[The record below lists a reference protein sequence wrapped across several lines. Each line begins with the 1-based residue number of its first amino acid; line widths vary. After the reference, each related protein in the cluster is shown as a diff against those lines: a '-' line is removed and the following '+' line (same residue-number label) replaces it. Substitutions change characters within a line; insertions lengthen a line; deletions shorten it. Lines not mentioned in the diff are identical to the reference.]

1 MNETLRVLKERRSVR
16 RYKAEQITEAELNA
30 VLEAGTWAPSAKGL
44 QTSVLVVV
52 QDPETI
58 AYMSR
63 LNAEIQGN
71 PGTDPFYGAP
81 TVVVVL
87 GDGEKLNWLQ
97 DGSLVMGNL
106 MNAAAALGLGSC
118 WINRAMELFDRPEGK
133 ELLKKWGLP
142 ETYRAWATASWGM
155 WTGSCP
161 PPSPGR
167 TAGSSGCERGTGRRD
182 IPAALPV
189 SRGGSLLRPK
199 RICDTLNE
207 RL

>member
-1 MNETLRVLKERRSVR
+1 MNETLKVLKERRSVR
-16 RYKAEQITEAELNA
+16 KYKAEQIKDEELNA
-30 VLEAGTWAPSAKGL
+30 ILEAGTWAPSAKGL
-44 QTSVLVVV
+44 QTSVMGGV

-58 AYMSR
+58 AYMSK
-63 LNAEIQGN
+63 LNPEIQGN

-142 ETYRAWATASWGM
+142 ETYRGV
-155 WTGSCP
+155 GNCIL
-161 PPSPGR
+161 GYV
-167 TAGSSGCERGTGRRD
+167 AGD
-182 IPAALPV
+182 LPAPKP
-189 SRGGSLLRPK
+189 RKDGWILRV
-199 RICDTLNE
+199 
-207 RL
+207 

>member
-106 MNAAAALGLGSC
+106 MNAAAALGLGYV
-118 WINRAMELFDRPEGK
+118 EGD
-133 ELLKKWGLP
+133 LP
-142 ETYRAWATASWGM
+142 APKPRKDGW
-155 WTGSCP
+155 
-161 PPSPGR
+161 
-167 TAGSSGCERGTGRRD
+167 
-182 IPAALPV
+182 V
-189 SRGGSLLRPK
+189 LRV
-199 RICDTLNE
+199 
-207 RL
+207 

>member
-142 ETYRAWATASWGM
+142 ETYRGV
-155 WTGSCP
+155 GNCIL
-161 PPSPGR
+161 GYVD
-167 TAGSSGCERGTGRRD
+167 GE
-182 IPAALPV
+182 LPTPKP
-189 SRGGSLLRPK
+189 RKDGWILRV
-199 RICDTLNE
+199 
-207 RL
+207 

>member
-1 MNETLRVLKERRSVR
+1 MNETLKVLKERRSVR
-16 RYKAEQITEAELNA
+16 KYKAEQIKDEELNA
-30 VLEAGTWAPSAKGL
+30 ILEAGTWAPSAKGL
-44 QTSVLVVV
+44 QTSVMVVV

-58 AYMSR
+58 AYMSK

-142 ETYRAWATASWGM
+142 ETYRGVGNCILGYVEGDLPA
-155 WTGSCP
+155 P
-161 PPSPGR
+161 KPRKDGR
-167 TAGSSGCERGTGRRD
+167 
-182 IPAALPV
+182 I
-189 SRGGSLLRPK
+189 LRV
-199 RICDTLNE
+199 
-207 RL
+207 